1 MLHIK
6 VKKFCAFDHDA
17 CTENL
22 EISKQTIIDQDDK
35 IKQLNIRELPPTNTN
50 QPCQEF
56 WENKKW
62 AQVTKN
68 ELKCLL

>member
-6 VKKFCAFDHDA
+6 VQKFCDFDHDA

-35 IKQLNIRELPPTNTN
+35 I
-50 QPCQEF
+50 
-56 WENKKW
+56 
-62 AQVTKN
+62 
-68 ELKCLL
+68 